1 LVADSVVFVRPHATK
16 CGEQSYAAQEERV
29 RNMDV
34 RTHTERRKR
43 CEC

>member
-16 CGEQSYAAQEERV
+16 CGEQSYAAQEERE
-29 RNMDV
+29 RNMSV
-34 RTHTERRKR
+34 ENFTERRKR